1 MIARR
6 TIRVRL
12 GQIVALCMAASFVV
26 VTMLPAAT
34 GDTIADR
41 ELGEPD
47 FLHSA
52 AVNVNGVSLGTGN
65 GYGLSGVTALAI
77 DNAGHLYAAD
87 TANNRVLGWHNEAAL
102 VTGQP
107 ADLVVGQID
116 LYSVLANSNGSS
128 NANFTNLSSPSG
140 VAVDSKGNLY
150 VSDTGNGR
158 VLEYNAPYAACGG
171 VFPCTVGPA
180 NMVFGQRNDF
190 HAGGCNF
197 GATTEGASADS
208 LCVPEGIAVDS
219 HDNLYIA
226 DQQNNRVLEFNTPLT
241 VTAVPGSGDNTAD
254 FVFGQGASGTNFN
267 TSALSCPSVSATS
280 LCQPYGVAID
290 NDGNVWV
297 SDTFEDRVLVYN
309 QPGTP
314 PTNATADAAL
324 GVPSPSDSSSCII
337 NSQNGICNPYQLAFD
352 ASNDLYVGGR
362 TARVLEFTTPITN
375 NQNAIAV
382 FGQANFTTT
391 DTTCSS
397 ANVLCTSEG
406 VAIDASGNLLVGDT
420 SGNRIMEFTAPL
432 ETENQS
438 ASLELGQDLFSHLQ
452 ANTPLPQFLA
462 LPIQIAIDQKS
473 SPKHLY
479 VADSFDNRV
488 LGWNNVATF
497 ADGAPADLVIGQPD
511 FFSNAANEGGGS
523 TSSTTHSLGDPVGV
537 AVDSNSNLYVADGGN
552 NRVLEFAAP
561 FAGCGSLP
569 CVDSA
574 NATVVIGIQGTSTA
588 NCAGTPSAMTLC
600 GPGSVA
606 LDSANNLYV
615 ADTTDNR
622 VLEFLAPLSSNE
634 AASVVWGQGG
644 SFTSNDRN
652 NPSNS
657 PSTPTANSLYL
668 PEGVALD
675 ASNNLYISDFFNNRV
690 LEFNETANPANN
702 TTANTVFGQSS
713 FTNNGGGG
721 GTTGLTE
728 PRQVAVDPSGNLY
741 IADWG
746 NSRVLEYSA
755 PATSNTTPNRVFGQA
770 DDFNGFHCNFDGSA
784 PDAATL
790 CSPQGVAVDGLGDVA
805 ISDTLNNRLLW
816 FDQPLSASP
825 TPTPTATSTAA
836 TPTATPTAT
845 ATVSATATATST
857 SSHTATP
864 TATATRTATATSTN
878 TPTPTSTTT
887 ATPTPTP
894 SATAT
899 PFPPQVIPPTLSFG
913 TTTPVGKTSKPK
925 TLKIK
930 NTAKKKGPSLT
941 IQMQSVTP
949 GAFAIKSQC
958 HKTLKPGKSCKVS
971 VTFKPPDT
979 TPQAGTLMIF
989 DNAAGSPQMIPLS
1002 GTGKQ

>member
-1 MIARR
+1 MTTSI
-6 TIRVRL
+6 
-12 GQIVALCMAASFVV
+12 
-26 VTMLPAAT
+26 
-34 GDTIADR
+34 
-41 ELGEPD
+41 
-47 FLHSA
+47 
-52 AVNVNGVSLGTGN
+52 SLT
-65 GYGLSGVTALAI
+65 
-77 DNAGHLYAAD
+77 
-87 TANNRVLGWHNEAAL
+87 
-102 VTGQP
+102 
-107 ADLVVGQID
+107 
-116 LYSVLANSNGSS
+116 
-128 NANFTNLSSPSG
+128 
-140 VAVDSKGNLY
+140 K
-150 VSDTGNGR
+150 
-158 VLEYNAPYAACGG
+158 
-171 VFPCTVGPA
+171 
-180 NMVFGQRNDF
+180 
-190 HAGGCNF
+190 
-197 GATTEGASADS
+197 
-208 LCVPEGIAVDS
+208 
-219 HDNLYIA
+219 
-226 DQQNNRVLEFNTPLT
+226 QNNRVLEYNTPLT

-267 TSALSCPSVSATS
+267 TSSISLPHCQRDQSVH
-280 LCQPYGVAID
+280 PFGVAVD
-290 NDGNVWV
+290 SDGNVYA
-297 SDTFEDRVLVYN
+297 SDTIENRVLVYN
-309 QPGTP
+309 QTGTP
-314 PTNATADAAL
+314 PTNATANAAL
-324 GVPSPSDSSSCII
+324 GVPSPSGSSSCII
-337 NSQNGICNPYQLAFD
+337 NAQNGICNPYQLAFD

-382 FGQANFTTT
+382 FGQANFTSI

-397 ANVLCTSEG
+397 ANVLCSSEG

-452 ANTPLPQFLA
+452 ANTPVPEFLA

-473 SPKHLY
+473 TPIHLY
-479 VADSFDNRV
+479 VADSFNNRV
-488 LGWNNVATF
+488 LGWNDVATF
-497 ADGAPADLVIGQPD
+497 TDGAAADLVIGQPD

-523 TSSTTHSLGDPVGV
+523 TSSTTHSLADPVGV
-537 AVDSNSNLYVADGGN
+537 AVDSNHNLYVADGGN

-574 NATVVIGIQGTSTA
+574 DATVVIGIQGTSTA

-600 GPGSVA
+600 GPQSVA
-606 LDSANNLYV
+606 LDSNNNLYV
-615 ADTTDNR
+615 ADTQDNR
-622 VLEFLAPLSSNE
+622 ALEFLAPLSSNE
-634 AASVVWGQGG
+634 AASVVWGQAG

-652 NPSNS
+652 NPSVH
-657 PSTPTANSLYL
+657 PTPTANGLYL

-713 FTNNGGGG
+713 FTNNGAGG

-746 NSRVLEYSA
+746 NSRVLEYKA

-805 ISDTLNNRLLW
+805 ISDTLNNRVLW
-816 FDQPLSASP
+816 FDKPLAASP
-825 TPTPTATSTAA
+825 TATPTATSTAA
-836 TPTATPTAT
+836 TPTATAT
-845 ATVSATATATST
+845 ATSTSSHTATPTATATATST

-864 TATATRTATATSTN
+864 TATATRTATATATN

-894 SATAT
+894 TGTAT
-899 PFPPQVIPPTLSFG
+899 PLPPQVIPPTLAFG

-925 TLKIK
+925 KLTIK

-958 HKTLKPGKSCKVS
+958 KKTLKPGKSCKVS
-971 VTFKPPDT
+971 VTFKPPNT
-979 TPQAGTLMIF
+979 TPQAATLMIF

-1002 GTGKQ
+1002 GTGK

>member
-6 TIRVRL
+6 TIRIRL
-12 GQIVALCMAASFVV
+12 GEIAALCMAATFVV

-77 DNAGHLYAAD
+77 DSSGHLYAAD
-87 TANNRVLGWHNEAAL
+87 TANNRVLGWHDEAAL
-102 VTGQP
+102 VTGQA
-107 ADLVVGQID
+107 ADLVVGQVD

-197 GATTEGASADS
+197 GATTVGASADS

-267 TSALSCPSVSATS
+267 TSAISCPSVSATS
-280 LCQPYGVAID
+280 LCQPYGVAVDSND
-290 NDGNVWV
+290 NVYV
-297 SDTFEDRVLVYN
+297 SDTFESRVLVYN
-309 QPGTP
+309 QTGTP

-324 GVPSPSDSSSCII
+324 GVPSPSSSSSCII
-337 NSQNGICNPYQLAFD
+337 NAQNGICNPYQLAFD
-352 ASNDLYVGGR
+352 ASNNLYVGGR
-362 TARVLEFTTPITN
+362 TARVLEFTTPITD

-382 FGQANFTTT
+382 FGQPNFTSIETS
-391 DTTCSS
+391 CSS
-397 ANVLCTSEG
+397 ANVLCSSEG

-438 ASLELGQDLFSHLQ
+438 ASLVLGQDLFSHLQ
-452 ANTPLPQFLA
+452 ANTPVPEFLA
-462 LPIQIAIDQKS
+462 LPIQIAIDRKS
-473 SPKHLY
+473 TPIHLY
-479 VADSFDNRV
+479 VADSFNNRI
-488 LGWNNVATF
+488 LGWNDVATF
-497 ADGAPADLVIGQPD
+497 TDGAPADLVIGQPD

-537 AVDSNSNLYVADGGN
+537 AVDSSSNLYVADGGN

-574 NATVVIGIQGTSTA
+574 DATVVIGIQGTSTA

-606 LDSANNLYV
+606 LDSNNNLYV

-652 NPSNS
+652 NPSDS

-675 ASNNLYISDFFNNRV
+675 KSNNLYISDFLNNRV

-713 FTNNGGGG
+713 FTNNGAGG

-728 PRQVAVDPSGNLY
+728 PRQVTVDQSGNLY

-770 DDFNGFHCNFDGSA
+770 DDLNGFHCNFDGSA

-805 ISDTLNNRLLW
+805 ISDTLNNRVLW
-816 FDQPLSASP
+816 FDQPLTATP

-845 ATVSATATATST
+845 KTSTATATATST

-864 TATATRTATATSTN
+864 TATATRTATATATHTQ
-878 TPTPTSTTT
+878 TPTATAT
-887 ATPTPTP
+887 ATPTPT
-894 SATAT
+894 ATAT

-913 TTTPVGKTSKPK
+913 TTTAVGKTSKPK
-925 TLKIK
+925 TLSIK
-930 NTAKKKGPSLT
+930 NTAKKKGPLLT

-958 HKTLKPGKSCKVS
+958 KKTLKPGKSCKVS

-979 TPQAGTLMIF
+979 TPQAATLMIF

-1002 GTGKQ
+1002 GTGK

>member
-1 MIARR
+1 MISRR
-6 TIRVRL
+6 TARVHL
-12 GQIVALCMAASFVV
+12 AGIAALCIAATFVV

-77 DNAGHLYAAD
+77 DSSGHLYAAD
-87 TANNRVLGWHNEAAL
+87 TANNRVLGWHDEAAL
-102 VTGQP
+102 VTGQA
-107 ADLVVGQID
+107 ADLVVGQVD
-116 LYSVLANSNGSS
+116 LYSVGSAGGPS
-128 NANFTNLSSPSG
+128 GLSSPSG

-158 VLEYNAPYAACGG
+158 VLEYNAPYVACGG
-171 VFPCTVGPA
+171 EFPCSVGPA
-180 NMVFGQRNDF
+180 NLVFGQRNDF
-190 HAGGCNF
+190 FAGGCNF
-197 GATTEGASADS
+197 GAFTVGTSADS
-208 LCVPEGIAVDS
+208 LCVPAGITVDS

-226 DQQNNRVLEFNTPLT
+226 DEDNNRVLEFNTPLT

-267 TSALSCPSVSATS
+267 TSSISCPAVSATS
-280 LCQPYGVAID
+280 LCGPVGVAVD
-290 NDGNVWV
+290 NNGDVWV
-297 SDTFEDRVLVYN
+297 SDTSENRVLVYN
-309 QPGTP
+309 QTGTP

-324 GVPSPSDSSSCII
+324 GVPSPSSSSSCII
-337 NSQNGICNPYQLAFD
+337 NAQNGICNPYQIAFD

-382 FGQANFTTT
+382 FGQANFTSIE
-391 DTTCSS
+391 TTCSS
-397 ANVLCTSEG
+397 ANVLCSSEG

-438 ASLELGQDLFSHLQ
+438 ASLVLGQNLFSHLQ
-452 ANTPLPQFLA
+452 ANTPVPEFLA

-473 SPKHLY
+473 TPIHLY
-479 VADSFDNRV
+479 VADSFNNRV
-488 LGWNNVATF
+488 LGWNDVATF
-497 ADGAPADLVIGQPD
+497 TDGAAADLVIGQPD

-523 TSSTTHSLGDPVGV
+523 TSSTTHSLADPVGV
-537 AVDSNSNLYVADGGN
+537 AVDSNHNLYVADGGN

-574 NATVVIGIQGTSTA
+574 DATVVIGIQGTSTA

-600 GPGSVA
+600 GPQSVA
-606 LDSANNLYV
+606 LDSNNNLYV
-615 ADTTDNR
+615 ADTQDNR
-622 VLEFLAPLSSNE
+622 ALEFLAPLSSNE

-652 NPSNS
+652 NPSD
-657 PSTPTANSLYL
+657 TPTANSLYL

-713 FTNNGGGG
+713 FTNNGAGG

-746 NSRVLEYSA
+746 NSRVLEYKA

-770 DDFNGFHCNFDGSA
+770 DDFNGFRCNFDGSA

-805 ISDTLNNRLLW
+805 ISDTLNNRVLW
-816 FDQPLSASP
+816 FDQPLAATP

-836 TPTATPTAT
+836 TPTATP
-845 ATVSATATATST
+845 TATST

-864 TATATRTATATSTN
+864 TATATRTATATATH
-878 TPTPTSTTT
+878 TPTPTSTAT
-887 ATPTPTP
+887 ATPTPT
-894 SATAT
+894 ATAT

-925 TLKIK
+925 TLMIK
-930 NTAKKKGPSLT
+930 NTAKKKGPLLT

-958 HKTLKPGKSCKVS
+958 KKTLKPGKSCKVS

-979 TPQAGTLMIF
+979 TPQAATLMIF

-1002 GTGKQ
+1002 GTGK

>member
-1 MIARR
+1 MNVRR
-6 TIRVRL
+6 TIRIRL
-12 GQIVALCMAASFVV
+12 GQIAALCMAATLIA

-41 ELGEPD
+41 EFGEPD

-77 DNAGHLYAAD
+77 DSAGHLYAAD
-87 TANNRVLGWHNEAAL
+87 TANNRVLGWHDEAAL
-102 VTGQP
+102 VTGQA
-107 ADLVVGQID
+107 ADLVVGQVD
-116 LYSVLANSNGSS
+116 LYSVGSGGGPS
-128 NANFTNLSSPSG
+128 GLSSPNG

-150 VSDTGNGR
+150 VSDTSNGR
-158 VLEYNAPYAACGG
+158 VLEYNAPYVACGG
-171 VFPCTVGPA
+171 AFPCSVGPA

-297 SDTFEDRVLVYN
+297 SDTFEDRVLVYD

-391 DTTCSS
+391 NTTCSS
-397 ANVLCTSEG
+397 ANVLCSSEG

-438 ASLELGQDLFSHLQ
+438 ASLVLGQDLFSHLQ
-452 ANTPLPQFLA
+452 ANTPVPEFLA

-473 SPKHLY
+473 NPRHLY
-479 VADSFDNRV
+479 VADSFDHRI
-488 LGWNNVATF
+488 LAWNDVATF

-523 TSSTTHSLGDPVGV
+523 TTSSTKSLADPQGA
-537 AVDSNSNLYVADGGN
+537 AVDSNSNLYVADTAN

-574 NATVVIGIQGTSTA
+574 GATVVVGLQGTSTA
-588 NCAGTPSAMTLC
+588 SCSGTPSAMTLC

-606 LDSANNLYV
+606 IDSNNNLYV
-615 ADTTDNR
+615 ADTQDNR
-622 VLEFLAPLSSNE
+622 VLEYAAPLSTNE
-634 AASVVWGQGG
+634 TATVVWGQAG
-644 SFTSNDRN
+644 SFTSTDRN
-652 NPSNS
+652 NPSDS

-675 ASNNLYISDFFNNRV
+675 ASNNLYISDFSNNRV

-713 FTNNGGGG
+713 FTNNGAGG

-746 NSRVLEYSA
+746 NSRVLEYTA

-770 DDFNGFHCNFDGSA
+770 DDLNGFHCNFDGSA

-805 ISDTLNNRLLW
+805 ISDTLNNRVLW
-816 FDQPLSASP
+816 FDQPLAASP
-825 TPTPTATSTAA
+825 TATPTATSTAA

-845 ATVSATATATST
+845 ATSTATATATST

-864 TATATRTATATSTN
+864 TATATRTATATA
-878 TPTPTSTTT
+878 TTT
-887 ATPTPTP
+887 ATATP
-894 SATAT
+894 SPTATAT

-925 TLKIK
+925 TLNIK

-941 IQMQSVTP
+941 IQMQSVTA

-958 HKTLKPGKSCKVS
+958 KKTLKPGKSCKVS

-979 TPQAGTLMIF
+979 TPQSATLMIF
-989 DNAAGSPQMIPLS
+989 DNAAGSPQTIPIS
-1002 GTGKQ
+1002 GTGK

>member
-1 MIARR
+1 MESATHISSHSM
-6 TIRVRL
+6 RVTT
-12 GQIVALCMAASFVV
+12 S
-26 VTMLPAAT
+26 T
-34 GDTIADR
+34 
-41 ELGEPD
+41 
-47 FLHSA
+47 SA
-52 AVNVNGVSLGTGN
+52 
-65 GYGLSGVTALAI
+65 
-77 DNAGHLYAAD
+77 
-87 TANNRVLGWHNEAAL
+87 
-102 VTGQP
+102 
-107 ADLVVGQID
+107 
-116 LYSVLANSNGSS
+116 
-128 NANFTNLSSPSG
+128 
-140 VAVDSKGNLY
+140 
-150 VSDTGNGR
+150 
-158 VLEYNAPYAACGG
+158 
-171 VFPCTVGPA
+171 
-180 NMVFGQRNDF
+180 
-190 HAGGCNF
+190 
-197 GATTEGASADS
+197 
-208 LCVPEGIAVDS
+208 EGI
-219 HDNLYIA
+219 
-226 DQQNNRVLEFNTPLT
+226 
-241 VTAVPGSGDNTAD
+241 
-254 FVFGQGASGTNFN
+254 
-267 TSALSCPSVSATS
+267 
-280 LCQPYGVAID
+280 
-290 NDGNVWV
+290 
-297 SDTFEDRVLVYN
+297 
-309 QPGTP
+309 
-314 PTNATADAAL
+314 
-324 GVPSPSDSSSCII
+324 
-337 NSQNGICNPYQLAFD
+337 
-352 ASNDLYVGGR
+352 
-362 TARVLEFTTPITN
+362 RVLEFTTPITN
-375 NQNAIAV
+375 NQNAMAV
-382 FGQANFTTT
+382 FGQPNFTAIGTP
-391 DTTCSS
+391 CGA
-397 ANVLCTSEG
+397 ANVLCSAAG

-479 VADSFDNRV
+479 VADSFDNRI

-497 ADGAPADLVIGQPD
+497 TDGAPADLVIGQPD

-523 TSSTTHSLGDPVGV
+523 TSSTTHSLANPVGV
-537 AVDSNSNLYVADGGN
+537 AVDSSSNLYVADGAN

-574 NATVVIGIQGTSTA
+574 DATVVIGIQGTSTA

-606 LDSANNLYV
+606 LDSNNNLYV
-615 ADTTDNR
+615 ADTQDNR
-622 VLEFLAPLSSNE
+622 ALEFLAPLSSNE

-652 NPSNS
+652 NPSGS

-668 PEGVALD
+668 PDGVALD

-713 FTNNGGGG
+713 FTNNGAGG

-728 PRQVAVDPSGNLY
+728 PRQAAVDPSGNLY

-770 DDFNGFHCNFDGSA
+770 DDFNGFHCNFFGSA

-805 ISDTLNNRLLW
+805 ISDTLNNRVLW
-816 FDQPLSASP
+816 FDQPLAATP
-825 TPTPTATSTAA
+825 TATPTATSTAA

-845 ATVSATATATST
+845 ATSTATATATST

-864 TATATRTATATSTN
+864 TATATHTA
-878 TPTPTSTTT
+878 TTT

-894 SATAT
+894 TSTTSATAT
-899 PFPPQVIPPTLSFG
+899 PTPTATATPPPPPQLIPPTLAFG

-925 TLKIK
+925 TLRIK
-930 NTAKKKGPSLT
+930 NPAKKKGPSLT

-958 HKTLKPGKSCKVS
+958 KKTLKPGKTCKVS

-979 TPQAGTLMIF
+979 TPQTATLMIF

-1002 GTGKQ
+1002 GTGK

>member
-1 MIARR
+1 M
-6 TIRVRL
+6 
-12 GQIVALCMAASFVV
+12 
-26 VTMLPAAT
+26 
-34 GDTIADR
+34 
-41 ELGEPD
+41 
-47 FLHSA
+47 
-52 AVNVNGVSLGTGN
+52 
-65 GYGLSGVTALAI
+65 
-77 DNAGHLYAAD
+77 
-87 TANNRVLGWHNEAAL
+87 LGWHDEAAL

-107 ADLVVGQID
+107 ADLVVGQVD
-116 LYSVLANSNGSS
+116 LYSVLSNG
-128 NANFTNLSSPSG
+128 NGGPNVNPYNLSSPSG

-158 VLEYNAPYAACGG
+158 VLEYNAPYVACGG
-171 VFPCTVGPA
+171 MLPCSVGPA
-180 NMVFGQRNDF
+180 NLVFGQRNDF
-190 HAGGCNF
+190 FAGGCNF
-197 GATTEGASADS
+197 GAFIVGTSADS
-208 LCVPEGIAVDS
+208 LCVPAGIAVDS

-226 DQQNNRVLEFNTPLT
+226 DEDRTIACSSTIRPDRHRSPRERRQHRRFRIRPGRERHQLQHLVHLAAPPSARPVCASLLVSRSTIMEMFTFLTPCE
-241 VTAVPGSGDNTAD
+241 N
-254 FVFGQGASGTNFN
+254 
-267 TSALSCPSVSATS
+267 
-280 LCQPYGVAID
+280 
-290 NDGNVWV
+290 
-297 SDTFEDRVLVYN
+297 RVLVYN
-309 QPGTP
+309 QTGTP

-324 GVPSPSDSSSCII
+324 GVPSPSSSSSCII
-337 NSQNGICNPYQLAFD
+337 NAQNGICNPYQLAFD

-362 TARVLEFTTPITN
+362 TARVLEFTTPIAN

-382 FGQANFTTT
+382 FGQANFTSIE
-391 DTTCSS
+391 TTCSS
-397 ANVLCTSEG
+397 ANVLCSSEG

-438 ASLELGQDLFSHLQ
+438 ASLVLGQDLFSHLQ
-452 ANTPLPQFLA
+452 ANTPVPEFLA

-473 SPKHLY
+473 TPIHLY
-479 VADSFDNRV
+479 VADSFNNRV
-488 LGWNNVATF
+488 LGWNDVATF
-497 ADGAPADLVIGQPD
+497 TDGAAADLVIGQPD

-523 TSSTTHSLGDPVGV
+523 TSSTTHSLADPVGV
-537 AVDSNSNLYVADGGN
+537 AVDSNHNLYVADGGN

-574 NATVVIGIQGTSTA
+574 DATVVIGIQGTSTA

-600 GPGSVA
+600 GPQSVA
-606 LDSANNLYV
+606 LDSNNNLYV
-615 ADTTDNR
+615 ADTQDNR
-622 VLEFLAPLSSNE
+622 ALEFLAPLSSNE
-634 AASVVWGQGG
+634 AASVVWGQAR

-652 NPSNS
+652 NPSGS
-657 PSTPTANSLYL
+657 PSTPTANGLYL

-713 FTNNGGGG
+713 FTNNGAGG

-741 IADWG
+741 VADWG
-746 NSRVLEYSA
+746 NSRVLEYKA

-805 ISDTLNNRLLW
+805 ISDTLNNRVLW
-816 FDQPLSASP
+816 FDQPLAATP

-836 TPTATPTAT
+836 TPT
-845 ATVSATATATST
+845 ATATATST

-864 TATATRTATATSTN
+864 TATTPLHRYPHRDGDRDSYPDATSTA
-878 TPTPTSTTT
+878 T
-887 ATPTPTP
+887 ATPTPT
-894 SATAT
+894 ATAT
-899 PFPPQVIPPTLSFG
+899 PFPPQVIPPTLAFG

-925 TLKIK
+925 TLMIK
-930 NTAKKKGPSLT
+930 NTAKKKGPLLT

-958 HKTLKPGKSCKVS
+958 KKTLKPGKSCKVS

-979 TPQAGTLMIF
+979 TPQAATLMIF

-1002 GTGKQ
+1002 GTGK